1 MLDATD
7 RQLIALLRT
16 EARMP
21 VAKLAAAL
29 GVTRATVRARLDRL
43 VTSGIITGFTV
54 TVRDVEPGGVR
65 AVTLIEVDGRHAE
78 SVIRRLSGLP
88 EIRALHTT
96 NGRWDIVAEIE
107 VPDLTNLTQAEAR
120 ARLDEVGLQIGQVT
134 PTDDPQIE
142 KDRVISSDPAARA
155 RVPAGSEVAINVSSG
170 MVQLPDLAGQT
181 YLQARDAMLALGLG
195 AEAQPQEDGSVAPDN
210 RALVRQAADAAAA
223 LGRPLAT
230 AHQIRSRFDGR

>member
-7 RQLIALLRT
+7 RQLIALLRS

-107 VPDLTNLTQAEAR
+107 VPTLGDFDTLLRTIRQFEGIANSETSIL
-120 ARLDEVGLQIGQVT
+120 L
-134 PTDDPQIE
+134 
-142 KDRVISSDPAARA
+142 AARK
-155 RVPAGSEVAINVSSG
+155 GG
-170 MVQLPDLAGQT
+170 
-181 YLQARDAMLALGLG
+181 
-195 AEAQPQEDGSVAPDN
+195 
-210 RALVRQAADAAAA
+210 
-223 LGRPLAT
+223 
-230 AHQIRSRFDGR
+230 

>member
-107 VPDLTNLTQAEAR
+107 VPTLGDFDTLLRTIRQFEGIANSETSIL
-120 ARLDEVGLQIGQVT
+120 L
-134 PTDDPQIE
+134 
-142 KDRVISSDPAARA
+142 AARK
-155 RVPAGSEVAINVSSG
+155 G
-170 MVQLPDLAGQT
+170 M
-181 YLQARDAMLALGLG
+181 
-195 AEAQPQEDGSVAPDN
+195 
-210 RALVRQAADAAAA
+210 
-223 LGRPLAT
+223 
-230 AHQIRSRFDGR
+230 

>member
-43 VTSGIITGFTV
+43 VTSGVITGFTI

-107 VPDLTNLTQAEAR
+107 VPTLGDFDSLLRTIRQFEGIANSETSIL
-120 ARLDEVGLQIGQVT
+120 L
-134 PTDDPQIE
+134 
-142 KDRVISSDPAARA
+142 AARK
-155 RVPAGSEVAINVSSG
+155 GG
-170 MVQLPDLAGQT
+170 
-181 YLQARDAMLALGLG
+181 
-195 AEAQPQEDGSVAPDN
+195 
-210 RALVRQAADAAAA
+210 
-223 LGRPLAT
+223 
-230 AHQIRSRFDGR
+230 

>member
-78 SVIRRLSGLP
+78 GVIRRLSGLP

-107 VPDLTNLTQAEAR
+107 VPTLGDFDALLRTIRQFEGIANSETSIL
-120 ARLDEVGLQIGQVT
+120 L
-134 PTDDPQIE
+134 
-142 KDRVISSDPAARA
+142 AARK
-155 RVPAGSEVAINVSSG
+155 GG
-170 MVQLPDLAGQT
+170 
-181 YLQARDAMLALGLG
+181 
-195 AEAQPQEDGSVAPDN
+195 
-210 RALVRQAADAAAA
+210 
-223 LGRPLAT
+223 
-230 AHQIRSRFDGR
+230 

>member
-43 VTSGIITGFTV
+43 VTSGLITGFTV
-54 TVRDVEPGGVR
+54 TGRDVEPGGMR

-107 VPDLTNLTQAEAR
+107 VPTLGDFDALLRTIRQFDGIANSETSIL
-120 ARLDEVGLQIGQVT
+120 L
-134 PTDDPQIE
+134 
-142 KDRVISSDPAARA
+142 AARK
-155 RVPAGSEVAINVSSG
+155 GG
-170 MVQLPDLAGQT
+170 
-181 YLQARDAMLALGLG
+181 
-195 AEAQPQEDGSVAPDN
+195 
-210 RALVRQAADAAAA
+210 
-223 LGRPLAT
+223 
-230 AHQIRSRFDGR
+230 

>member
-88 EIRALHTT
+88 EIRKLHTT

-107 VPDLTNLTQAEAR
+107 AGTLADFDALLR
-120 ARLDEVGLQIGQVT
+120 AIR
-134 PTDDPQIE
+134 QIE
-142 KDRVISSDPAARA
+142 GIAN
-155 RVPAGSEVAINVSSG
+155 SETSI
-170 MVQLPDLAGQT
+170 L
-181 YLQARDAMLALGLG
+181 LG
-195 AEAQPQEDGSVAPDN
+195 ARKG
-210 RALVRQAADAAAA
+210 
-223 LGRPLAT
+223 GR
-230 AHQIRSRFDGR
+230 